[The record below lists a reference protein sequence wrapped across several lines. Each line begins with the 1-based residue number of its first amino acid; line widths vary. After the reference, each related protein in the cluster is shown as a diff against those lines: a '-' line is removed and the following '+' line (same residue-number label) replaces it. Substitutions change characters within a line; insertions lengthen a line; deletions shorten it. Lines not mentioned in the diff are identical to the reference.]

1 MVTNGKST
9 EATNLPSPAHG
20 REPALSG
27 RLGLGEDTKGA
38 EGEGLRSSL
47 DRLLSDI
54 DPSVARA
61 PDKALAG
68 EEITRD
74 EATTLLHAHPPP
86 LPHHP
91 PNHPLPRPSPPPP
104 PPPPPPRA
112 PRARGPSVRRG
123 ARAGGGGRAL

>member
-47 DRLLSDI
+47 DRLLSD
-54 DPSVARA
+54 SSL
-61 PDKALAG
+61 AL
-68 EEITRD
+68 E
-74 EATTLLHAHPPP
+74 
-86 LPHHP
+86 
-91 PNHPLPRPSPPPP
+91 
-104 PPPPPPRA
+104 
-112 PRARGPSVRRG
+112 G
-123 ARAGGGGRAL
+123 AKIVEVFDRQFAVCL